1 MIANR
6 PAEWAQ
12 GDPHL
17 AVEVGGIGFR
27 RETDRSRR
35 RHYHPATL
43 PVAIPS
49 ADGDSRS
56 LRVFCQPVAAVR
68 LPLPR
73 LRPAPELFPSLFR
86 ALFLLFLFLSRL
98 CARRAFLLFL
108 VPCRRAG

>member
-6 PAEWAQ
+6 PAEWAH

-27 RETDRSRR
+27 HETDRLRR

-73 LRPAPELFPSLFR
+73 LRPAPEPFSCLFRPLFP
-86 ALFLLFLFLSRL
+86 LLPFPSRL
-98 CARRAFLLFL
+98 CPPPAFPLFS
-108 VPCRRAG
+108 